1 MDIFTESFSIFSK
14 LRTAQ
19 KLVFLRVF
27 IVINV
32 SAFFLATRARF
43 ESDTAN
49 SISMFVIYALETCF
63 MLWLGFKRGQ
73 RYHYEVG
80 TGTSALPTARK
91 VPMAKWYGS
100 AAAVSLLVS
109 AITTVIVGNTS
120 DDLTTVEMIIFFV
133 VEVAIMGLSL
143 LQGLRIGWNTVS
155 VDSSIPVPSAATT
168 ISASSA
174 TIGISPNVPLPPED
188 EAKAKKRAQNI
199 RRGQIALGCISV
211 ICAVLAVYFH
221 IVAHEM
227 TQPDPEGD
235 AAAQVVSQA
244 LGGGTASSPSA
255 QLSPTAQ
262 APVQAAAPSSSDV
275 TQDTSS
281 QTTVASAALPNALPP
296 DDPKALWALQNA
308 GAADPDGGAVNLDT
322 FPFAT
327 SSGAKS
333 KDGYPIYLIEC
344 NVGSHQC
351 VGETGQSIGSTAQ
364 VADTITP
371 VRNTDALRYSCPDSV
386 CIDFQGNVVGSVAPA
401 MRPYLAKTHSA
412 AP

>member
-1 MDIFTESFSIFSK
+1 MNILTESFSIFSK

-49 SISMFVIYALETCF
+49 IVAMFVIYALETCF

-73 RYHYEVG
+73 RYHYEAG
-80 TGTSALPTARK
+80 TGTSTLPTVHK

-100 AAAVSLLVS
+100 AASVSFLAS
-109 AITTVIVGNTS
+109 AITAVIMGNMS
-120 DDLTTVEMIIFFV
+120 DAPTPAEVIIFFA

-143 LQGLRIGWNTVS
+143 LQGLRVGWSSVTVS
-155 VDSSIPVPSAATT
+155 ADNSIPVTSASPT

-174 TIGISPNVPLPPED
+174 TSGILPNGPLPQGE
-188 EAKAKKRAQNI
+188 EVKAKKRAQHI

-211 ICAVLAVYFH
+211 ICAILAIYFH

-227 TQPDPEGD
+227 AQPDPEND
-235 AAAQVVSQA
+235 AAGQAVSQA
-244 LGGGTASSPSA
+244 LGDSAASPPSTQVASTAPAPAQAASSSSSGVT
-255 QLSPTAQ
+255 QENSPQTTA
-262 APVQAAAPSSSDV
+262 VSAAPS
-275 TQDTSS
+275 
-281 QTTVASAALPNALPP
+281 NGLPP

-308 GAADPDGGAVNLDT
+308 GAADPDGGAVNLNT

-327 SSGAKS
+327 SSGVKS
-333 KDGYPIYLIEC
+333 RDGYPIYLIEC
-344 NVGSHQC
+344 NAGSHQC
-351 VGETGQSIGSTAQ
+351 VGETGQPIGSAIQ
-364 VADTITP
+364 VAKTITP
-371 VRNTDALRYSCPDSV
+371 VRNADALRYSCPDWI
-386 CIDFQGNVVGSVAPA
+386 CIDPQGNVVGSVALV
-401 MRPYLAKTHSA
+401 MRPYLAKTH
-412 AP
+412 

>member
-1 MDIFTESFSIFSK
+1 M
-14 LRTAQ
+14 
-19 KLVFLRVF
+19 FLRVF

-32 SAFFLATRARF
+32 SAFFLATRAHF

-80 TGTSALPTARK
+80 TGTSALPT

-100 AAAVSLLVS
+100 ATAVSFLVS
-109 AITTVIVGNTS
+109 ALTTVIIGNTS
-120 DDLTTVEMIIFFV
+120 DDLTAAEVIIFFA

-143 LQGLRIGWNTVS
+143 LQGLRIGWSTVTVS
-155 VDSSIPVPSAATT
+155 VDNSIPVSSTANTK
-168 ISASSA
+168 SASSA
-174 TIGISPNVPLPPED
+174 KIGILPNVPLPPED

-199 RRGQIALGCISV
+199 RRGQIALGCISA

-235 AAAQVVSQA
+235 AAAQAVSQA
-244 LGGGTASSPSA
+244 LGDGIASSPSA

-262 APVQAAAPSSSDV
+262 APVQAAGPSSSDV
-275 TQDTSS
+275 TRDTSS
-281 QTTVASAALPNALPP
+281 QTPVASAAPPNALPP
-296 DDPKALWALQNA
+296 DDPKALRALQNA
-308 GAADPDGGAVNLDT
+308 GAAGPDGGAVNLDT

-351 VGETGQSIGSTAQ
+351 VGETGQSIGSATQ

-386 CIDFQGNVVGSVAPA
+386 CIDPQGNVVGSVAPA
-401 MRPYLAKTHSA
+401 MRPYLAKTH
-412 AP
+412 